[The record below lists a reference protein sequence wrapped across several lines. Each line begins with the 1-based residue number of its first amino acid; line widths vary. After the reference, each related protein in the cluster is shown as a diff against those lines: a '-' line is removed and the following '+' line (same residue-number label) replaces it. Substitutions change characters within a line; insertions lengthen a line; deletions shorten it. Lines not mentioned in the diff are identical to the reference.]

1 MQGKEKNMFSK
12 ACEYGIKA
20 IIFIAVKS
28 RQDERVSLNDIAWAI
43 DSPVSFTSK
52 ILQKLVKCNLLD
64 SVKGSAGGFEL
75 KKSKAEKIKL
85 SQIVSAID
93 GDSIYKGCGLG
104 FHDCNEKKPCS
115 LHYKFKLVRDDLR
128 TMLESTSLLDLSN
141 DINNGITFLKQN

>member
-1 MQGKEKNMFSK
+1 MFSK

-20 IIFIAVKS
+20 LVFIAVKS
-28 RQDERVSLNDIAWAI
+28 RQDERVSLNDIASAI

-52 ILQKLVKCNLLD
+52 ILQKLVKSNLLD
-64 SVKGSAGGFEL
+64 SVKGSTGGFEL
-75 KKSKAEKIKL
+75 KKSKTEKIKL
-85 SQIVSAID
+85 SQVVSAID

-104 FHDCNEKKPCS
+104 FHDCNERKPCS